1 MTAPTLASTD
11 AAFDAW
17 MADNL
22 PDLHAYAKAYAHKF
36 HEHLTHGRTSYQY
49 MEFVRDTGVP
59 MDSARQMV
67 SALLRIYV
75 TGCVR

>member
-1 MTAPTLASTD
+1 MTAPTLDSKD

-17 MADNL
+17 MALNL
-22 PDLHAYAKAYAHKF
+22 PDLRAYTKAYADKF
-36 HEHLTHGRTSYQY
+36 HANIERGLTAFQQ

-75 TGCVR
+75 TGHTR

>member
-1 MTAPTLASTD
+1 MTAPTLTSTD

-22 PDLHAYAKAYAHKF
+22 PYLHAYAKAYAQKF
-36 HEHLTHGRTSYQY
+36 REHLERGDNSYQQ

-59 MDSARQMV
+59 MDSARRMV

-75 TGCVR
+75 TGCVQ

>member
-1 MTAPTLASTD
+1 MTAPTLTSTD

-22 PDLHAYAKAYAHKF
+22 PYLHAYAKAYAHKF
-36 HEHLTHGRTSYQY
+36 PEHLERGDNSYQQ

-59 MDSARQMV
+59 MDSARRMV

-75 TGCVR
+75 TGYVQ